1 VVINHSNM
9 LAELIT
15 IGDEILIGQILDSNS
30 AWMAK
35 ELNNIGVKVKQITSV
50 SDDVEH
56 IKLALANA
64 ETRADIILIT
74 GGLGPTKDDIT
85 KKTLAEYFGSKEM
98 VVHQPTLEKV
108 TAIFAK
114 YNAPLTELNR
124 LQAVVPDNCEVI
136 LNENGTAPC
145 MLFRKGNKVIISMP
159 GVPFE
164 MMALMKTSI
173 LPRIHQVYNLP
184 SIYHKS
190 ILTAGIGESFLA
202 DKIADIEDTLPEN
215 IKLAY
220 LPTLGAVKLRLS
232 TTGNAEPALILKV
245 DEIALK
251 IKERLQDFWIAD
263 EDIPLEKVVLN
274 FMEKHKL
281 TLAVAESCTG
291 GYLSHLIT
299 KHPGSSAVFHG
310 GGIVYSYELK
320 SKLLG
325 VKENTLAQYGAVSE
339 ETIVE
344 MVDGALNNFSTDY
357 AIAVSGIAGPDGG
370 LEDKPVGTVW
380 IAVANKHQTITR
392 KFSFSNKRIQNI
404 ERSAIAALNMLLI
417 LLRKHHS

>member
-1 VVINHSNM
+1 M

-136 LNENGTAPC
+136 LNEN
-145 MLFRKGNKVIISMP
+145 
-159 GVPFE
+159 
-164 MMALMKTSI
+164 
-173 LPRIHQVYNLP
+173 
-184 SIYHKS
+184 
-190 ILTAGIGESFLA
+190 
-202 DKIADIEDTLPEN
+202 
-215 IKLAY
+215 
-220 LPTLGAVKLRLS
+220 
-232 TTGNAEPALILKV
+232 
-245 DEIALK
+245 
-251 IKERLQDFWIAD
+251 
-263 EDIPLEKVVLN
+263 
-274 FMEKHKL
+274 
-281 TLAVAESCTG
+281 
-291 GYLSHLIT
+291 
-299 KHPGSSAVFHG
+299 
-310 GGIVYSYELK
+310 
-320 SKLLG
+320 
-325 VKENTLAQYGAVSE
+325 
-339 ETIVE
+339 
-344 MVDGALNNFSTDY
+344 
-357 AIAVSGIAGPDGG
+357 
-370 LEDKPVGTVW
+370 
-380 IAVANKHQTITR
+380 
-392 KFSFSNKRIQNI
+392 
-404 ERSAIAALNMLLI
+404 
-417 LLRKHHS
+417 

>member
-1 VVINHSNM
+1 M

-50 SDDVEH
+50 SDDAEH
-56 IKLALANA
+56 IKSALANA

-145 MLFRKGNKVIISMP
+145 MLFRKENKVIISMP

-164 MMALMKTSI
+164 MMDLMKNSI
-173 LPRIHQVYNLP
+173 LPRIHQVYHLP

-202 DKIADIEDTLPEN
+202 DKIADIENALPSN

-232 TTGNAEPALILKV
+232 TTGNTEPALVLKV
-245 DEIALK
+245 DEIALE

-274 FMEKHKL
+274 FMEKNQL
-281 TLAVAESCTG
+281 TLSVAESCTG
-291 GYLSHLIT
+291 GYISHLLT

-325 VKENTLAQYGAVSE
+325 VKENTLSQFGAVSE
-339 ETIVE
+339 ETIKE
-344 MVDGALNNFSTDY
+344 MVDGALKNFNTDY